1 MNEKIGI
8 QNLLAALTEKSDK
21 SDKDIEIFTQ
31 EFFQLIVEALEH
43 EKYVKIKGLGT
54 FKLIDV
60 DSRESI
66 DVNTGERIEIK
77 SHTKISFT
85 PDNALRDIINR
96 PFAHFETVVLNDNV
110 VLDNTSIENATD
122 NEEENITAIEDISL
136 PSEYEE
142 TATQEVSTNE
152 KEEELQD
159 THEGLKGSEVVE
171 KQNIL
176 SENQQATQER
186 KIAQAEKSFLPLENP
201 VLYPKDINEKKEKSE
216 EQDRIE
222 HQETEKIETEIEQ
235 TGTCNLS
242 AKPKSSSSYK
252 VFITLIAIIIIL
264 CIGSI
269 IYIYWPN
276 TEIDEYKSNPTTNEQ
291 TINNSSDSIECSETE
306 EEKLA
311 SDTLQ
316 MSDSTKIQLQKGR
329 DIKTNAITLPQAS
342 NTSEKKATQKSSK
355 QEPAFTSDSVG
366 YEIVGTETNY
376 TIKDGDTLTKI
387 ALHFWGT
394 KSLWPYIVKHNAGI
408 IKNPDNVPYGTT
420 IKIPKLKKK

>member
-142 TATQEVSTNE
+142 TATQEVSTN
-152 KEEELQD
+152 KEELQD
-159 THEGLKGSEVVE
+159 SHEGLEGAEVIE

-186 KIAQAEKSFLPLENP
+186 EIAQAGKAFLPLENP

-216 EQDRIE
+216 E
-222 HQETEKIETEIEQ
+222 KIKTEIEQ

-291 TINNSSDSIECSETE
+291 TINNSSDSIENSETE

-329 DIKTNAITLPQAS
+329 DTKTNPITLPQAS
-342 NTSEKKATQKSSK
+342 NTSEKKTTQKSSK
-355 QEPAFTSDSVG
+355 QEPAFTPDSVG

-394 KSLWPYIVKHNAGI
+394 KSLWPYIVKHNADI

>member
-110 VLDNTSIENATD
+110 VLDNTSIENTTD
-122 NEEENITAIEDISL
+122 NEEENITAIEDVSL

-142 TATQEVSTNE
+142 TATQEVSTN
-152 KEEELQD
+152 KEEELQYS
-159 THEGLKGSEVVE
+159 HGGLKGSEVIE
-171 KQNIL
+171 KQDIL

-186 KIAQAEKSFLPLENP
+186 EIAQAGKAFLPLENP

-216 EQDRIE
+216 EHDRIE

-291 TINNSSDSIECSETE
+291 TINNSSDSIENSETE

-329 DIKTNAITLPQAS
+329 DKKTNAITLPQAS
-342 NTSEKKATQKSSK
+342 NTSEKKTTQKSSK
-355 QEPAFTSDSVG
+355 QEPAFTPDSVG

-394 KSLWPYIVKHNAGI
+394 KSLWPYIVKHNADI

>member
-142 TATQEVSTNE
+142 TATQEVSTN
-152 KEEELQD
+152 KEELQD
-159 THEGLKGSEVVE
+159 SHEGLEGAEVIE
-171 KQNIL
+171 KQNIS

-186 KIAQAEKSFLPLENP
+186 EIAQVGKAFLPLENP

-329 DIKTNAITLPQAS
+329 DTKTNPIKKIRALP
-342 NTSEKKATQKSSK
+342 
-355 QEPAFTSDSVG
+355 
-366 YEIVGTETNY
+366 
-376 TIKDGDTLTKI
+376 
-387 ALHFWGT
+387 
-394 KSLWPYIVKHNAGI
+394 KSLDSTSTA
-408 IKNPDNVPYGTT
+408 T
-420 IKIPKLKKK
+420 

>member
-159 THEGLKGSEVVE
+159 THEGLKGSEVIE
-171 KQNIL
+171 KQDIL

-186 KIAQAEKSFLPLENP
+186 KIAQAEKTFLPLENP

-216 EQDRIE
+216 EQNRIE
-222 HQETEKIETEIEQ
+222 HQETEKIKTEIEQ
-235 TGTCNLS
+235 TVTCNLS

-276 TEIDEYKSNPTTNEQ
+276 TEINEYKSNPTTNER
-291 TINNSSDSIECSETE
+291 TINNSSDSIENSETE

-329 DIKTNAITLPQAS
+329 GTKTNPITLPQAS
-342 NTSEKKATQKSSK
+342 NTSEKKTTQKSSK
-355 QEPAFTSDSVG
+355 QEPAFTPDSVG

-394 KSLWPYIVKHNAGI
+394 KSLWPYIVKHNADI

>member
-110 VLDNTSIENATD
+110 VLDNISIENTTD
-122 NEEENITAIEDISL
+122 NEEENITAIEDISS

-142 TATQEVSTNE
+142 TATQEVLANKS
-152 KEEELQD
+152 EEELQD
-159 THEGLKGSEVVE
+159 SFG
-171 KQNIL
+171 KQKSAETIETQTIL
-176 SENQQATQER
+176 SESQKATQE
-186 KIAQAEKSFLPLENP
+186 KGIAQTEKSFLPLENP
-201 VLYPKDINEKKEKSE
+201 VSYPKDINEKKEKSE

-291 TINNSSDSIECSETE
+291 TINNSSDSIENSETE

-329 DIKTNAITLPQAS
+329 DTKTNPITLPQAS
-342 NTSEKKATQKSSK
+342 NTSEKKTTQKSSK
-355 QEPAFTSDSVG
+355 QEPAFTPDSVG

-394 KSLWPYIVKHNAGI
+394 KSLWPYIVKHNADI